1 MGELG
6 GVFAQGL
13 LRNGRTVV
21 PVLRSTSHAEL
32 ASLDPELALVTVREN
47 DLDGVLGAIDRRW
60 RIGLVQNELRPGD
73 WRKHDIDRPTVAVV
87 WFEKKKGT
95 PVRPLAPTRIAGP
108 KAELLVA
115 ALRSLEVPAEQ
126 IDEAALDDALA
137 VKNLYILAT
146 NLAGLAISS
155 SITTGELARDHRAAF
170 DRILNELFAIE
181 RALHPVGEHAID
193 EVYRALLFDPAHKA
207 MGRTARERL
216 DRTRA
221 IAAKHGIDTPAL
233 HAIE

>member
-1 MGELG
+1 
-6 GVFAQGL
+6 
-13 LRNGRTVV
+13 
-21 PVLRSTSHAEL
+21 LRSTSHADL

-60 RIGLVQNELRPGD
+60 SIGLVQNELRPRD
-73 WRKHDIDRPTVAVV
+73 WKKHGIERPTVAVV
-87 WFEKKKGT
+87 WFEKKRGT

-115 ALRSLEVPAEQ
+115 ALRSLEVPAEE

-146 NLAGLAISS
+146 NITGLAISPTV
-155 SITTGELARDHRAAF
+155 TTGELAGEHRAAF
-170 DRILNELFAIE
+170 DRILRELVAVE

-193 EVYRALLFDPAHKA
+193 EVHRALRFDPAHKA

-216 DRTRA
+216 DRTLA

-233 HAIE
+233 HGIK

>member
-1 MGELG
+1 
-6 GVFAQGL
+6 
-13 LRNGRTVV
+13 VV
-21 PVLRSTSHAEL
+21 RSTSHADL

-60 RIGLVQNELRPGD
+60 SVGLVQNELRPRD
-73 WRKHDIDRPTVAVV
+73 WKKHGIERPTVAVV

-95 PVRPLAPTRIAGP
+95 GVRPLAPTRIAGP

-115 ALRSLEVPAEQ
+115 ALRSLEVPAEE

-146 NLAGLAISS
+146 NIAGLATSPTV
-155 SITTGELARDHRAAF
+155 TTGELAKEHRDTF
-170 DRILNELFAIE
+170 ERILHELFAVE
-181 RALHPVGEHAID
+181 SSLHPVDPNAMD
-193 EVYRALLFDPAHKA
+193 EVRRALLFDPAHKA

-216 DRTRA
+216 DRTLALARA
-221 IAAKHGIDTPAL
+221 
-233 HAIE
+233 HAIETPELARI